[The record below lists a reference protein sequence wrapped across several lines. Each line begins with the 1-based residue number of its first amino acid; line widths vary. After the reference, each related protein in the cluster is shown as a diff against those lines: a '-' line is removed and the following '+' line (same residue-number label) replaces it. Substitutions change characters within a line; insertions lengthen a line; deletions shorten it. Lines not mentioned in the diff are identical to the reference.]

1 MSDNQTTPLIDSS
14 GPSVMPIYIILFLL
28 FLSILFNILITFKI
42 VNLDKILNP
51 DPKKKILLII
61 IIMIID
67 NKNIIDNY
75 KIIIYSK

>member
-51 DPKKKILLII
+51 DPKKENFINNNNNDYRQQEYYRQLQNHYIQ
-61 IIMIID
+61 
-67 NKNIIDNY
+67 
-75 KIIIYSK
+75 